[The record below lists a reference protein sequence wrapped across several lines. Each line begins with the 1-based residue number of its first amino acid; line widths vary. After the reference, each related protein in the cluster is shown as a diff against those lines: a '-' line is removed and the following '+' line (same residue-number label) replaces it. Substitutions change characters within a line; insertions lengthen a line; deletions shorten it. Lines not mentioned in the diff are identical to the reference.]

1 MSRVQRKGSDTTVRG
16 REIDMETGEA
26 PNLSVSAVQASTT
39 AATVAGAPALPGQN
53 GATILRIYTYKS
65 PQLASFVFALTI
77 GTNGLILILWA
88 YLFFGGK

>member
-1 MSRVQRKGSDTTVRG
+1 MLDNGETV
-16 REIDMETGEA
+16 IHTQAMNPVEA
-26 PNLSVSAVQASTT
+26 PNLSVSAVQASAT

-77 GTNGLILILWA
+77 GTNALILILWT
-88 YLFFGGK
+88 YIRLVGG